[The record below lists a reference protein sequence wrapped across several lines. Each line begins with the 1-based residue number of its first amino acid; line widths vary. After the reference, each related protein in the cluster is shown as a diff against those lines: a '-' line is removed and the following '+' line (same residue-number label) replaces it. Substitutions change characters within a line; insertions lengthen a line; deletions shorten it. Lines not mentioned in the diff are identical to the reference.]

1 LWSWTEGHIG
11 RASSGLENQQWVDEF
26 FARVYT
32 INDPPNQPPNMT
44 VREVFVQE
52 IMRVKFNQFWKN

>member
-11 RASSGLENQQWVDEF
+11 WASSGLENQKRVVEF

-32 INDPPNQPPNMT
+32 TNDPSNKPPNMKAT
-44 VREVFVQE
+44 EVSIQE
-52 IMRVKFNQFWKN
+52 IMRVKFN